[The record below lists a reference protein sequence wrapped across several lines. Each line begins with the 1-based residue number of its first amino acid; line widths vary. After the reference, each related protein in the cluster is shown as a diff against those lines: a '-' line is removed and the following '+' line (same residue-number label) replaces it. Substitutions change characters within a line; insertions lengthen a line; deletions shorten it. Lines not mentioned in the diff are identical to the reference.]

1 MTSDDNS
8 KAQQKTHERRTTDAT
23 MGTTVAILIV
33 ATVVFFVVNGP
44 PSNAPHSEIVTN
56 HSTFSSTAVLGAIE
70 RRNSSS
76 AFRSAEA
83 SAFMGGVNLDFRDAT
98 MEGDEARIRVSAI
111 MGGIEIRVPRTWTV
125 INHVSPVM
133 GGVEDHSRS
142 GDGNKRLVIE
152 GTVIMGG
159 LDIEN

>member
-8 KAQQKTHERRTTDAT
+8 KAQQKTNERRTTDAT

-44 PSNAPHSEIVTN
+44 QSNASNSEIVTN
-56 HSTFSSTAVLGAIE
+56 HSTFSSTAVLGGIE

>member
-8 KAQQKTHERRTTDAT
+8 KAQQKTNERRTTDAT

-44 PSNAPHSEIVTN
+44 QSNASNSEIVTN

>member
-8 KAQQKTHERRTTDAT
+8 KAQQKTHEHRTTDAS

-33 ATVVFFVVNGP
+33 ATIVFFVVNGP
-44 PSNAPHSEIVTN
+44 QSNASDREMSTKE
-56 HSTFSSTAVLGAIE
+56 STFTSTAVLGAIE

-76 AFRSAEA
+76 AFRGAEA

-98 MEGDEARIRVSAI
+98 MEGDEARIQVSAI

-125 INHVSPVM
+125 INHVSPFM

-152 GTVIMGG
+152 GTVFMGG